1 MQLRHRPRPSSSPRR
16 WIKATAIG
24 TRLRS
29 PARPPGGDSNLVDQ
43 FLTKIKQRR
52 RVRSGNSSVV
62 VETLVSSKA
71 PRKPRRVVFV
81 GYVAGG
87 ARHAGPAA
95 ATGLRTVPR
104 PVGMIFAHPARAVAT
119 RAFRPLPRRL
129 GTKLAG
135 HALTHVGRRD
145 VEPTPSRWLSHLHG
159 DLAVLAE
166 IGLCAGDPRLGEFK
180 RGHRRAR
187 RAIP

>member
-81 GYVAGG
+81 GYVAGRAG
-87 ARHAGPAA
+87 HAGAA
-95 ATGLRTVPR
+95 AAAGLCAVPR
-104 PVGMIFAHPARAVAT
+104 PVGMILAHPARAVAT
-119 RAFRPLPRRL
+119 RAVRRL
-129 GTKLAG
+129 GTKLTG
-135 HALTHVGRRD
+135 HAIDSG
-145 VEPTPSRWLSHLHG
+145 
-159 DLAVLAE
+159 
-166 IGLCAGDPRLGEFK
+166 
-180 RGHRRAR
+180 
-187 RAIP
+187 